1 MNPLQIIAFVMLGI
15 VMLIAISMWRRDQ
28 KTK

>member
-28 KTK
+28 RNQ

>member
-28 KTK
+28 KIK